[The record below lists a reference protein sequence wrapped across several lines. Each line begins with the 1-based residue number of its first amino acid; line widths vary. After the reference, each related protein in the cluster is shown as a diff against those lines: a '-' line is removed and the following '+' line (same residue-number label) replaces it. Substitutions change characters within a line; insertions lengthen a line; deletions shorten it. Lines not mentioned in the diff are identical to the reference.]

1 MVLILLSS
9 SVRTTFPLDGQRPT
23 SALLSLK
30 PSGMQLPT
38 ALHQKGPQAP
48 PLLLSFKFLSG
59 GGSPGLFLLEGP
71 DTAFSRKRG
80 GFAGP
85 RTSVF
90 VAHLSAVLVEHR
102 AVLCYR
108 IMDFYCTRRVL
119 WLVPHP
125 THLPGL
131 SPGKQSKTTKEELQV
146 HFIVA
151 CLGAAIGWPL
161 RTISLSGKGTK
172 KPHLFNKSITIS
184 YLIRIN

>member
-108 IMDFYCTRRVL
+108 IMDFYCTRLVL
-119 WLVPHP
+119 WSHALPPIHPVGSENTVEDDSRGGTPTAFHRISPLDLGTCKLVH
-125 THLPGL
+125 G
-131 SPGKQSKTTKEELQV
+131 E
-146 HFIVA
+146 
-151 CLGAAIGWPL
+151 
-161 RTISLSGKGTK
+161 
-172 KPHLFNKSITIS
+172 
-184 YLIRIN
+184 